1 MTHRDVFSRGGDFQR
16 LDSLKRNRQK
26 RAKTGLVFVE
36 GVRAIN
42 CALEN
47 RMTFESVVVDGERRL
62 SSWAEQVVRA
72 ADAKVIALHKGL
84 MAELSERDEASELLC
99 LVRRPAHRPEAIA
112 LHAGLCVVVLDRP
125 GSEGNLGSVIRTADA
140 FGADAVITSGHGV
153 DIFDPK
159 TIRAYL
165 GTIFNLPVMHS
176 RANRR
181 HERAR
186 RLVHRRARCASPSV
200 RAIARKRNQRAR
212 EIAGR
217 DVHRHG
223 DHSHARLRIVA
234 QHRGRGVDSAA
245 RHRAGLAQRLRG
257 ERDGNRDPRQL
268 RSTTTLSDRA

>member
-153 DIFDPK
+153 DIYDPK
-159 TIRAYL
+159 TIRASL
-165 GTIFNLPVMHS
+165 GTIFNLPVMHCE
-176 RANRR
+176 RPPLADMMERVRR
-181 HERAR
+181 ELPAARIVGTSARGGSSIDESDALRRPCVLLLGSETSGLAKSLVEMCTDMVTIPMRGYASSLNIVGAASILLHAIERA
-186 RLVHRRARCASPSV
+186 
-200 RAIARKRNQRAR
+200 
-212 EIAGR
+212 
-217 DVHRHG
+217 
-223 DHSHARLRIVA
+223 
-234 QHRGRGVDSAA
+234 
-245 RHRAGLAQRLRG
+245 
-257 ERDGNRDPRQL
+257 
-268 RSTTTLSDRA
+268 